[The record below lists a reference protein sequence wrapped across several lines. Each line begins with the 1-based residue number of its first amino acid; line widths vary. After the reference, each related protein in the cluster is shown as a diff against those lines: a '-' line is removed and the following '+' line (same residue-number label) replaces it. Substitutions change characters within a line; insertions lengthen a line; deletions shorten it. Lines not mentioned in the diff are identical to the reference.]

1 MTSRKKKRSPQLPG
15 GQMSMTNKRGGLLS
29 PSIVKYTFD
38 NRSGIECL
46 TQSGTRLIPNRH
58 HTGWLNNSLD
68 QIDTS
73 SGVHPQITNLM
84 GTVVSRKEQYGMVSP
99 FEFGVLP
106 RLSCRDKRGFF
117 CNTAVSQV
125 DTVFRTPVY
134 ASDSFGN
141 IVPISWYIR
150 CKVRVVLLC

>member
-84 GTVVSRKEQYGMVSP
+84 GTVVSRKEQYGIIASGSNVKHLSP
-99 FEFGVLP
+99 TTTHIRQQY
-106 RLSCRDKRGFF
+106 RLDF
-117 CNTAVSQV
+117 CEAALM
-125 DTVFRTPVY
+125 R
-134 ASDSFGN
+134 ASLHCSG
-141 IVPISWYIR
+141 PQ
-150 CKVRVVLLC
+150 